1 MEQLKETIGNSRKIV
16 IKIGSNV
23 LSDEKGS
30 VNKDVIHNIVFGS
43 RHLRSRS
50 HKQVE
55 PKGRY
60 QLQAGI
66 VRHRS
71 GGTHDG
77 V

>member
-1 MEQLKETIGNSRKIV
+1 MFFRMK
-16 IKIGSNV
+16 
-23 LSDEKGS
+23 KGS
-30 VNKDVIHNIVFGS
+30 VNKDVIHNIVEQVK
-43 RHLRSRS
+43 RLTDMR
-50 HKQVE
+50 KQVILVSSGAGICGVGAIN
-55 PKGRY
+55 KWSRRGRY